1 MSFIA
6 EIAVTSDDFALD
18 HVLAAAPEMVV
29 EVERVVATMED
40 RIMPYFWVTGG
51 DFEAFEEAFEA
62 DGSVNHATVIDEVDD
77 SKLYRAEWTKN
88 VESIVTA
95 YLEIGAT
102 LLKAVGKDGRWE
114 LRMRFD
120 DHENLA
126 AFRAYCS
133 EHDIRFELLHLQEQ
147 NQPMASAQFELSSTQ
162 RNTLLAALE
171 AGYYEVPQR
180 ATMTELA
187 AMLGISQQALSKR
200 LHVAHKNLIT
210 STIAITRSDDG

>member
-1 MSFIA
+1 MSLIA
-6 EIAVTSDDFALD
+6 EFAVTSDDFALD
-18 HVLAAAPEMVV
+18 RVLAAAPEMIV
-29 EVERVVATMED
+29 EVERIVATMED

-51 DFEAFEEAFEA
+51 DFEAFEDAF
-62 DGSVNHATVIDEVDD
+62 DTDDSVTHATVIDEVDD
-77 SKLYRAEWTKN
+77 SKLFRAEWAKD
-88 VESIVTA
+88 VESIVYA
-95 YLEIGAT
+95 YLETGAT
-102 LLKAVGKDGRWE
+102 LLKAVGKDDRWE

-120 DHENLA
+120 DTENLT
-126 AFRAYCS
+126 AFREYCS
-133 EHDIRFELLHLQEQ
+133 EHDIRFKLLHLQEQ
-147 NQPMASAQFELSSTQ
+147 NQPMASVQFDLSPTQ

-210 STIAITRSDDG
+210 STIAITRSNE